1 MLNKRGSH
9 AAKTNQCKWWSWSW
23 SSYCRLVTGLHV
35 FDART
40 RSRIAGIVFY
50 FGYPMWHSETRVFG
64 TRLYYTKTQRHK
76 LWDRGNT
83 RQPTNPSHPFSL
95 YTHGLPRLPPT
106 TTTTAATAAVVVS
119 ARVAKPA
126 VSYPDVPRSILLPAN
141 KPHQR
146 DPSDQPEHETRYPPA
161 GPLPGPATTRT
172 APARPS
178 DPTPFPLALQRICN
192 AERVTH
198 LSSLPR

>member
-1 MLNKRGSH
+1 MHGRGRGLLVL
-9 AAKTNQCKWWSWSW
+9 
-23 SSYCRLVTGLHV
+23 YFILVTRCGTVKLGCLGRGCTTQKPN
-35 FDART
+35 DI
-40 RSRIAGIVFY
+40 SCGIGV
-50 FGYPMWHSETRVFG
+50 TLANR
-64 TRLYYTKTQRHK
+64 
-76 LWDRGNT
+76 
-83 RQPTNPSHPFSL
+83 PTNPSHPFSL
-95 YTHGLPRLPPT
+95 YIHGLPRLPRLPPT
-106 TTTTAATAAVVVS
+106 TTTTAATATVFVS
-119 ARVAKPA
+119 AGVAKPA
-126 VSYPDVPRSILLPAN
+126 VSYADVPRSILLPAN